1 MKTLIKLAWRNIW
14 RNKRRTFITMASIFF
29 AVILSTLIVS
39 VKDGV
44 QSNMIKNSVGD
55 FFGYIQIQQSE
66 YKEDMTVDNS
76 LLLSDSL
83 RSILT
88 NNSNIVTYLPRIE
101 SFALAAADENTKGTM
116 VVGADV
122 SKENQFNNLAERII
136 DGEYL
141 NNDDKA
147 VLVGSGLA
155 KYLNLSVGDTIVL
168 MGQGYHSATA
178 AGKYQVKGI
187 LKFGSPELSNRL
199 VFLPIKEAQWLFDLE
214 SRYTSLN
221 LQLKDVTLYNQT
233 TTELNQVLN
242 TDYTAYS
249 WEALLPQLKNII
261 ETDKKEGYMFMFILY
276 MVVSF
281 GIFGTTLM
289 MLAERRHEFGVLIS
303 IGMKKMKLAIS
314 VWIEII
320 SLTFL
325 GALFGMLAAFP
336 ICLYFNINP
345 IPLGESLRKLTEEYG
360 IEAVLQFSIRPGIF
374 TTQAVVVFVLAS
386 VISVYSFIKLLRY
399 NPIKE
404 MKS

>member
-55 FFGYIQIQQSE
+55 FFGYIQIQQTD

-136 DGEYL
+136 EGEYL

-147 VLVGSGLA
+147 VLVGNGLA

-199 VFLPIKEAQWLFDLE
+199 VFLPIKETQWLFDLE

-303 IGMKKMKLAIS
+303 IGMKKIKLAIS

-360 IEAVLQFSIRPGIF
+360 IEAVLKFSIRPGIF

>member
-303 IGMKKMKLAIS
+303 IGMKKIKLAIS

>member
-55 FFGYIQIQQSE
+55 FLGYIQIQQTD

-168 MGQGYHSATA
+168 MGKGYHSATA

-303 IGMKKMKLAIS
+303 IGMKKIKLAIS

>member
-168 MGQGYHSATA
+168 MGKGYHSATA

-303 IGMKKMKLAIS
+303 IGMKKIKLAIS